1 MDSKAVCGLIFATI
15 LVATSSMLGW
25 AHPHPPG
32 TDDSFLDRA
41 VAPFYSNDEHAFEAI
56 LRFGREN
63 NIPLGVVVGDQ
74 LCSTVLSDFRTERA
88 PARKVLDELAKNLPS
103 YHWKLEDQVVVF
115 TPDKL
120 PEATLQFLAME
131 PHPYAI
137 PEETLQGQTAY
148 AWMNIRAVLKPQEG
162 TAFNFLSSPRSEK
175 WPALALSNMTI
186 EQILDRLVARKTG
199 GVWILL
205 PFKDLSKVSDSRPFW
220 VMGYAD
226 TGFEQLRSGCPHSE
240 KH

>member
-1 MDSKAVCGLIFATI
+1 MDSKAVCGLIRATI
-15 LVATSSMLGW
+15 LVAASSMLGW
-25 AHPHPPG
+25 AYPHPPE

-41 VAPFYSNDEHAFEAI
+41 IAPFYSNHEHAFDAI

-63 NIPLGVVVGDQ
+63 NIPLGVVVSDQ
-74 LCSTVLSDFRTERA
+74 LCSTVLSDFRTEHA

-115 TPDKL
+115 APDKL
-120 PEATLQFLAME
+120 PEATLQFLAIE

-175 WPALALSNMTI
+175 WPALALSNITI

-205 PFKDLSKVSDSRPFW
+205 PFKDLSQVSDYRPFS
-220 VMGYAD
+220 VMGYSD
-226 TGFEQLRSGCPHSE
+226 TGFEQLRSGCPHPE